1 MTKQAT
7 TFVDAQ
13 RLHAA
18 CKRYLDRRE
27 NIIAEK
33 KKALLEQVMQERW
46 LELFMRKPRSEEEA
60 MSLDYFHEKVMWIE
74 ARGSHWADIV
84 EQLQALCVL
93 GHPSHI
99 NITQEQA
106 HLLKEY
112 WE

>member
-1 MTKQAT
+1 MSKQAT

-27 NIIAEK
+27 NIIAKK

-46 LELFMRKPRSEEEA
+46 LKLFMRKPRSEEEA
-60 MSLDYFHEKVMWIE
+60 MSLDYFQKEMGWIE
-74 ARGSHWADIV
+74 SSGWYWANIV
-84 EQLQALCVL
+84 EELKALCVL
-93 GHPSHI
+93 GHPSHPT
-99 NITQEQA
+99 ITQEQA
-106 HLLKEY
+106 NLLKEY

>member
-18 CKRYLDRRE
+18 CSRYLERRE

-46 LELFMRKPRSEEEA
+46 LKLFMRKPRSEEEA
-60 MSLDYFHEKVMWIE
+60 MSLKYFQEEMMWFE
-74 ARGSHWADIV
+74 DRGRYWTMIV
-84 EQLQALCVL
+84 EELQNLCVL
-93 GHPSHI
+93 GYPSDI
-99 NITQEQA
+99 TITQEQA
-106 HLLKEY
+106 KPLKEY

>member
-1 MTKQAT
+1 MKKLMSKQAT
-7 TFVDAQ
+7 TLVDAQ

-60 MSLDYFHEKVMWIE
+60 ICKPLNKSK
-74 ARGSHWADIV
+74 SHKKGGGC
-84 EQLQALCVL
+84 E
-93 GHPSHI
+93 
-99 NITQEQA
+99 
-106 HLLKEY
+106 
-112 WE
+112 